1 IINELV
7 ETEYGYHIINVTE
20 LPRSLTYKLATIELE
35 LLPSNVTRNEIYRNA
50 DFFASSSSNANEFR
64 ENAEKENY
72 RVITANDINANAR
85 SLNNLTGAREVV
97 RWAFTDASVGEVSPI
112 FELDEAYVV
121 ALLTDQTEEG
131 PAELSH
137 VRDQVLAQVRNDKK
151 ADYIMDRLKGLQ
163 SLEEMKEVFGDV
175 ASVGTTADL
184 KMDATV
190 IPGVGFAPR
199 AVGIIFGLKGA
210 GELTPPVKE
219 DIGVIV
225 AKVNNITPAS
235 EIGDYT

>member
-1 IINELV
+1 
-7 ETEYGYHIINVTE
+7 
-20 LPRSLTYKLATIELE
+20 
-35 LLPSNVTRNEIYRNA
+35 
-50 DFFASSSSNANEFR
+50 
-64 ENAEKENY
+64 
-72 RVITANDINANAR
+72 
-85 SLNNLTGAREVV
+85 
-97 RWAFTDASVGEVSPI
+97 
-112 FELDEAYVV
+112 
-121 ALLTDQTEEG
+121 
-131 PAELSH
+131 SH

-235 EIGDYT
+235 EIGDYTRYRNQLTQNASQRTSYMIMMAMEEFAEVKDYRYKFF